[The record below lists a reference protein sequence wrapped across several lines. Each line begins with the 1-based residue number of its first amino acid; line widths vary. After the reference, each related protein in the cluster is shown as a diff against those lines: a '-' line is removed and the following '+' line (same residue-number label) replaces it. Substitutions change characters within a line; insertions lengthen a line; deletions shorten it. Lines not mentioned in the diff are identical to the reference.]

1 MNRTMKGTFA
11 AALLVLGI
19 CVQGLAA
26 QAPAGNKGTNHAGDK
41 GKDTSAPTV
50 SRLTEALNLVAYA
63 RENQSPLAMV
73 AAVQM
78 LRGVRATDSAERV
91 PAKTTEAGTGA
102 EGKKGKAADATI
114 DPAALLNEAKG
125 WAKGNAQV
133 LAVID
138 AELAKPATASSGTLG
153 ASGGANRHVD
163 QVKAYATDSY
173 RVRFNGA
180 ELARVAV
187 LGDGDTDLD
196 LFIYDENGNEIT
208 RDDDRTDQC
217 YVQWTPKWT
226 GFFTIKIKNLGRVY
240 NQYTVLT
247 N

>member
-1 MNRTMKGTFA
+1 MNRNVKGTFVA
-11 AALLVLGI
+11 AVLVLGV

-26 QAPAGNKGTNHAGDK
+26 QAPAGNKGTNTAEDK
-41 GKDTSAPTV
+41 GKDTASPAA
-50 SRLTEALNLVAYA
+50 SRLSEAMTLIAYA

-73 AAVQM
+73 TAVQM
-78 LRGVRATDSAERV
+78 LRGVRATDSAERI
-91 PAKTTEAGTGA
+91 PAKTTEPGKGQ
-102 EGKKGKAADATI
+102 EGKKGKTAEATI
-114 DPAALLNEAKG
+114 DPTALLNEAKA

-138 AELAKPATASSGTLG
+138 AELAKPAGATSGTLG

-163 QVKAYATDSY
+163 QVKAYDTDLY
-173 RVRFNGA
+173 RVRFNGGEIA
-180 ELARVAV
+180 KVAA

-196 LFIYDENGNEIT
+196 LYVYDENGNLIVK
-208 RDDDRTDQC
+208 DDDRTDQC

-226 GFFTIKIKNLGRVY
+226 GVFVIKIKNLGRVY
-240 NQYTVLT
+240 NQYQLLT

>member
-1 MNRTMKGTFA
+1 MTRNVKGTFA
-11 AALLVLGI
+11 AALLVVGV

-26 QAPAGNKGTNHAGDK
+26 QAPAGNKGTNTAEDK
-41 GKDTSAPTV
+41 GKDTASPAV
-50 SRLTEALNLVAYA
+50 SRLSEAMTLIAYA

-73 AAVQM
+73 TAVQM
-78 LRGVRATDSAERV
+78 LRGVRATDSTERV
-91 PAKTTEAGTGA
+91 PAKTTEAGKGP
-102 EGKKGKAADATI
+102 EGKKGKTAEATI

-138 AELAKPATASSGTLG
+138 AELAKPAGATSGTLG
-153 ASGGANRHVD
+153 ASGGANRHTD
-163 QVKAYATDSY
+163 QVKAYFTDSY
-173 RVRFNGA
+173 RVRFNGGEIA
-180 ELARVAV
+180 KVAV

-196 LFIYDENGNEIT
+196 LFIYDENGNLIVK
-208 RDDDRTDQC
+208 DDDRTDQC
-217 YVQWTPKWT
+217 YVQWTPRWT